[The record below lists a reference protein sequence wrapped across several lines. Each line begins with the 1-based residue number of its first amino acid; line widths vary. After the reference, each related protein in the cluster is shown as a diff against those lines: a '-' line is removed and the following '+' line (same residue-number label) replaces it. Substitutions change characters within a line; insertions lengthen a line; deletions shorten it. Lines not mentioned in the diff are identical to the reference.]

1 MKFMLTCEE
10 ALKNINKGKMGI
22 FNFGYQVLDVK
33 PIRYSQHLA
42 CMRRS
47 KLRSLRDKCFLEA
60 RKVPRFCKTKK

>member
-1 MKFMLTCEE
+1 MKFMLACEE

-42 CMRRS
+42 CVISASWKHGKYRAS
-47 KLRSLRDKCFLEA
+47 A
-60 RKVPRFCKTKK
+60 RQKNNYI

>member
-10 ALKNINKGKMGI
+10 ALKNINKGRLGI
-22 FNFGYQVLDVK
+22 FHFGYQVLDVK

-47 KLRSLRDKCFLEA
+47 KLRDKCFLEA